1 MRLLVARTES
11 VLLQA
16 ERGQAEARMSAI
28 AALEDAG
35 ATAPDAPAL
44 PSAAPIVQ
52 GTSPVHPHIAALDGL
67 RFFAAFSVMVGHGY
81 WYVVLL
87 QQDPAAPNAFD
98 NLMLSGAGIGM
109 TLFFVLSGF
118 VIHHKTVPASA
129 SGKLDFFIAR
139 FARLYPLFLLVFG
152 YDFYTLL
159 WSQGYFSGYV
169 FSSYDVFKALPFYLT
184 FTQTW
189 WWWPIGS
196 TTAYGYYS
204 TWLTGATGAMWSLS
218 TEAFFYFAYLFGAG
232 LLGRLVG
239 RRLAVAGVAVLAYG
253 LFFYI
258 FGWLHSNTWSAWA
271 ATHFPEVDPNELTHW
286 ILFQSPYGR
295 ISEFLL
301 GAIAAQVYLTRA
313 GKDKGELTGHV
324 LTYGSLGIF
333 LALVVAIFA
342 PPRNPYG
349 AIGTQCCAVFVA
361 TLIYAAARYRSLLS
375 RFLSSPLLVKLGNAS
390 YSLYLLHY
398 FVLHDYG
405 QLLVV
410 RHPDVS
416 RWAIYIGMMI
426 VALAVSYVSYMVI
439 ERPALRWVRA
449 NFRPLRMTVWLPVT
463 LALITL
469 FSVLISIQ
477 MRALAHSET
486 IQPPGRIAVSS
497 ASFGENCD
505 AKLHDNILG
514 LMRRVCNGETAC
526 SFDYDVAKIR
536 DPAGGCLKRFQVLYA
551 CGPGDAQREYL
562 LQFSRPQ
569 MQIQLA
575 CK

>member
-1 MRLLVARTES
+1 
-11 VLLQA
+11 
-16 ERGQAEARMSAI
+16 MSAI
-28 AALEDAG
+28 AALDDAS
-35 ATAPDAPAL
+35 ATATDAPATDAPVL
-44 PSAAPIVQ
+44 QPAAPVVE
-52 GTSPVHPHIAALDGL
+52 GTSPVHLHIASLDGL
-67 RFFAAFSVMVGHGY
+67 RFFAAFSVMVAHGY
-81 WYVVLL
+81 WYIVLL
-87 QQDPAAPNAFD
+87 QQDPAAPSAFD
-98 NLMLSGAGIGM
+98 NLMLSGGSFGM

-118 VIHHKTVPASA
+118 VIHFNYHKSVPAGF

-152 YDFYTLL
+152 YDFLTLL
-159 WSQGYFSGYV
+159 WAQGYFSGYV
-169 FSSYDVFKALPFYLT
+169 FSPYDAFKALPLYLT
-184 FTQTW
+184 FIQTW

-196 TTAYGYYS
+196 TTAYAYYS
-204 TWLTGATGAMWSLS
+204 TWMTGATGAMWSLS
-218 TEAFFYFAYLFGAG
+218 TEAFFYFAYLFCAGALARLIG
-232 LLGRLVG
+232 WRLVIVG
-239 RRLAVAGVAVLAYG
+239 AAVVAYG
-253 LFFYI
+253 LFYHI
-258 FGWLHSNTWSAWA
+258 FGWFHSNTWSSWA
-271 ATHFPEVDPNELTHW
+271 LAHFPEAEPNELTHW

-301 GAIAAQVYLTRA
+301 GAIAAQVLLIRA
-313 GKDKGELTGHV
+313 GKSESRSTAML

-333 LALVVAIFA
+333 VVLVVAI
-342 PPRNPYG
+342 YG
-349 AIGTQCCAVFVA
+349 QARSPFSVIGTQCCAAFVA

-375 RFLSSPLLVKLGNAS
+375 QLLSSPLFVKLGNAS

-416 RWAIYIGMMI
+416 RWAIYIGMML
-426 VALAVSYVSYMVI
+426 VALAVSYISYMVV
-439 ERPALRWVRA
+439 ERPAIRWVRA

-477 MRALAHSET
+477 MRALARSET
-486 IQPPGRIAVSS
+486 IQPAGRIAVAS

-514 LMRRVCNGETAC
+514 LTRRVCNGEAAC
-526 SFDYDVAKIR
+526 SFEYDVAKIR
-536 DPAGGCLKRFQVLYA
+536 DPAGGCLKRFQVLYS
-551 CGPGDAQREYL
+551 CGPGDSQREFL
-562 LQFSRPQ
+562 LPNFNRPQ
-569 MQIQLA
+569 MQIEFA